1 MQILRYIGKLIL
13 AICTVLWLLLTVFA
27 SASYAIMCFIIWASI
42 CFLFVWAFVYLIF
55 FSFTSHPST
64 TTVTV
69 VSIIFSVVVAI
80 GIYATE
86 IMPDI
91 DEKEQINKER
101 NIP

>member
-13 AICTVLWLLLTVFA
+13 AICTVLWLLLTVLA
-27 SASYAIMCFIIWASI
+27 SASYATMCFIIWGSI
-42 CFLFVWAFVYLIF
+42 CFLFFWAFVYLIF

-69 VSIIFSVVVAI
+69 VSIIFSIVAAI

-91 DEKEQINKER
+91 DEKEQISKER
-101 NIP
+101 NIT